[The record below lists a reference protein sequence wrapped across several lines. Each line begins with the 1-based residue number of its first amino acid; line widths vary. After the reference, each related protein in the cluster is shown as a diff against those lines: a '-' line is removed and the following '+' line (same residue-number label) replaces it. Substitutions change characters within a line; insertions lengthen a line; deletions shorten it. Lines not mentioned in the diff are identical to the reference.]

1 MSNYRKYSYYDS
13 DDEHS
18 TEADSFFPEDYE
30 DDEMRAIRDKYP
42 VPLNTWI
49 VKPGENSNRG
59 CGINVVHDMHEVRQ
73 LVSSAG
79 GINSVGYQKT
89 FIV

>member
-42 VPLNTWI
+42 VPINTWI